1 MTINAGNITAMVTVL
16 ALAVTLLAAVGSGI
30 YQLSQLNSRV
40 DQLSVEV
47 EQLATHDE
55 VRILIAE
62 ESRRSDAEMR
72 EEILRI
78 NAETREEN
86 RRNNEATLE
95 EMRRI
100 GQQLL
105 HSLANHT
112 HDADGDAVF
121 TVPPGSEPPS
131 DQQPQ

>member
-1 MTINAGNITAMVTVL
+1 MTINAGNITAIVTVL

-30 YQLSQLNSRV
+30 YQLSALNSRV
-40 DQLSVEV
+40 DQLSAEV
-47 EQLATHDE
+47 EQLATRDE
-55 VRILIAE
+55 VRILVAE
-62 ESRRSDAEMR
+62 ESRRN
-72 EEILRI
+72 
-78 NAETREEN
+78 NAELREEN
-86 RRNNEATLE
+86 RRNNEETLE
-95 EMRRI
+95 EIRRI

-112 HDADGDAVF
+112 HDADGNAVF